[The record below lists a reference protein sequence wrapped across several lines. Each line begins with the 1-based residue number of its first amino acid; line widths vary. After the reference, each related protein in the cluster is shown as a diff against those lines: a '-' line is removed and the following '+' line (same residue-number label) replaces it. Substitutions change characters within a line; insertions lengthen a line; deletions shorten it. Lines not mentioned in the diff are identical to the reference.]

1 MESCGRLV
9 IGPVMNSELFTGRL
23 TIGRRLPTCPTLDG
37 GFLRFAG
44 YRFAWRYGEKLNEAL
59 LAVARDHHLL
69 VLQHRLRQQGELL
82 SKIGVRLH
90 PTAES
95 QSPLHALIV
104 VGARHVDRQSEQLF
118 NLLSRDERP
127 LLTTIQQHPNAIR

>member
-1 MESCGRLV
+1 MLAPIVNRLV
-9 IGPVMNSELFTGRL
+9 CRGFSIRG
-23 TIGRRLPTCPTLDG
+23 RLPTCPTLDG
-37 GFLRFAG
+37 GFLRFPG
-44 YRFAWRYGEKLNEAL
+44 YGLAWRYGEKLNEAL

-69 VLQHRLRQQGELL
+69 VLQHRLSQQGELL

-104 VGARHVDRQSEQLF
+104 VGESHLDRQPEQLF
-118 NLLSRDERP
+118 NLLRRDERP
-127 LLTTIQQHPNAIR
+127 F